1 MKKDNYAIILAGG
14 SGSRLWPLSRELY
27 PKQLLNLDKGNTLFQ
42 STFLRLVSNFADQNI
57 LSITN
62 IKHSS
67 DVKMQ
72 LSKLKNKLEQKEDYK
87 VITEPIGRNT
97 APAIA
102 LAAKYVQNID
112 KEADPVILITP
123 SDQVIKD
130 SGAFSVAI
138 NEGLKL
144 AAKGYIVTFGIVPER
159 EETGFGYIKAKKSA
173 AITKISD
180 SALKAAEFKE
190 KPDLATAR
198 KYIKAKNYYWNG
210 GIFMFKASVL
220 LKELEKYSPE
230 IIDVLS
236 ELDIKETQPTVDFD
250 SFSKMPDISI
260 DYAVMEKSD
269 KIALVP
275 LDCGWNDLGSWEAL
289 YDISKK
295 DKNGNYITGNV
306 IDIGSKNSMVYS
318 TSKLVTT
325 LGLKNKVVVETDDA
339 LLVCDKS
346 RTQDVKKIYSK
357 LKEDQNS
364 SIMVHKTVYRPWGYY
379 TVLNRGKGFLTKCIQ
394 VNPGAKLSLQLHHHR
409 SEHWV
414 VLEGKALVVKGEQE
428 HKLEVGGSI
437 NIGIEEKHSLQ
448 NPYNK
453 PLKILEVQRGKVIS
467 EDDIVRLDDIYGR
480 VPVGV

>member
-1 MKKDNYAIILAGG
+1 MKENMYAVILAGG
-14 SGSRLWPLSRELY
+14 SGSRLWPLSRDLY
-27 PKQLLNLDKGNTLFQ
+27 PKQLLKLDKRNTLFQ
-42 STFLRLVSNFADQNI
+42 STFLRLTPNFSDKNI

-62 IKHSS
+62 IKHFS

-72 LSKLKNKLEQKEDYK
+72 LTKIKNKLEQKEDYK

-102 LAAKYVQNID
+102 LATKYVQSISKDID
-112 KEADPVILITP
+112 PIILITP

-130 SGAFSVAI
+130 NESFSSSI
-138 NEGLKL
+138 NEGIKL
-144 AAKGYIVTFGIVPER
+144 ADKGYIVTFGIIPER
-159 EETGFGYIKAKKSA
+159 EETGFGYIKTKKNTP
-173 AITKISD
+173 ITKISAF
-180 SALKAAEFKE
+180 SLKADEFKE
-190 KPDLATAR
+190 KPDIATAK
-198 KYIKAKNYYWNG
+198 KYIKAKNYYWNS

-220 LKELEKYSPE
+220 INELKKHSPE
-230 IIDVLS
+230 IIETLS
-236 ELDIKETQPTVDFD
+236 ELEIKELQPTVSFD

-306 IDIGSKNSMVYS
+306 IDIDSENSMIYS

-339 LLVCDKS
+339 LLICDKS
-346 RTQDVKKIYSK
+346 RTQDVKKIYNK
-357 LKEDQNS
+357 LKEEQNA
-364 SIMVHKTVYRPWGYY
+364 SITAHKTVYRPWGYY
-379 TVLNRGKGFLTKCIQ
+379 TVLNSGNGFLTKCIQ

-414 VLEGKALVVKGEQE
+414 VLEGKALVIKGEQE
-428 HKLEVGGSI
+428 HQLEVGGSI

-448 NPYNK
+448 NPYDK
-453 PLKILEVQRGKVIS
+453 PLKILEVQRGKMIS

-480 VPVGV
+480 VPLNA